1 MREVLYLSFD
11 SLKEGVGAS
20 QVLAYMRKVQLVG
33 KVTIISFEKE
43 MPSESEIFTV
53 EKDGLNWKPLPFGRF
68 GIIGGIGR
76 VVRLWLRIDRSKIIH
91 ARSTLP
97 ALAALLKFP
106 NLWVWDCRSLQADQR
121 RALSA
126 KRKWNLSFL
135 VMRVVEYILA
145 KRSSSIIVITKSV
158 VPVFISR
165 YKVPRSKINMIPTC
179 VDVARFQETSLNKA
193 KVIRILFAGT
203 FSPAYDVDLINKII
217 NKLKEYSP
225 VTVTIA
231 TSHGSTEH
239 WKRVDYDEVVS
250 VPHNEMP
257 RLIQDHDLG
266 VSIWKNNL
274 GICLTSVA
282 STKTAEFLA
291 CGRPVIINSLQ
302 GDFGTLI
309 KENNAGVLTYSESD
323 QEIEEYVLKILELV
337 KDETTPKRCRKLAL
351 EEFNLDK
358 GVETLNK
365 IYRELDMS
373 R

>member
-1 MREVLYLSFD
+1 MRELLYLSFD

-20 QVLAYMRKVQLVG
+20 QVLAYVRKVQLITQ
-33 KVTIISFEKE
+33 VTIISFEKE
-43 MPSESEIFTV
+43 MPSESEIFAV
-53 EKDGLNWKPLPFGRF
+53 EKDGLNWRPLPFGSF

-106 NLWVWDCRSLQADQR
+106 TSWVWDCRSLQADQR
-121 RALSA
+121 KALSA

-135 VMRVVEYILA
+135 VMRVIEYILA

-165 YKVPRSKINMIPTC
+165 YKVPKNKINVIPTC
-179 VDVARFQETSLNKA
+179 VDVAKFQETPFKKA
-193 KVIRILFAGT
+193 KGIRILFAGT
-203 FSPAYDVDLINKII
+203 FSPAYDVNLVNKII
-217 NKLKEYSP
+217 SKLKEYSP

-231 TSHGSTEH
+231 TSHGSTEY
-239 WKRVDYDEVVS
+239 WKQVDYDKVVS
-250 VPHNEMP
+250 VPHNEMSI
-257 RLIQDHDLG
+257 LIQNHDLG
-266 VSIWKNNL
+266 FSIWKNNL

-309 KENNAGVLTYSESD
+309 EEHNAGVVTFSESEH
-323 QEIEEYVLKILELV
+323 EIEGYVRKILELV
-337 KDETTPKRCRKLAL
+337 KDETTPKRCRDLAV

-358 GVETLNK
+358 GIENLIK
-365 IYRELDMS
+365 LYQAL
-373 R
+373 

>member
-20 QVLAYMRKVQLVG
+20 QVLAYMRKVQLVTE
-33 KVTIISFEKE
+33 VTILSFEKE
-43 MPSESEIFTV
+43 MPSESEIFAV
-53 EKDGLNWKPLPFGRF
+53 EKGGLNWRPLPFGSF

-76 VVRLWLRIDRSKIIH
+76 VIRLWVRIDRSKIVH

-106 NLWVWDCRSLQADQR
+106 TSWVWDCRSLQADQR
-121 RALSA
+121 KALSGR
-126 KRKWNLSFL
+126 RKWNLSFL
-135 VMRVVEYILA
+135 VMRVIEYILA
-145 KRSSSIIVITKSV
+145 KKSSSIIVITKAV

-165 YKVPRSKINMIPTC
+165 YNLPQNKINVIPTC
-179 VDVARFQETSLNKA
+179 VDVAKFQEKPFSKA
-193 KVIRILFAGT
+193 KGIRILFAGT
-203 FSPAYDVDLINKII
+203 FSPAYDVQLTNKII
-217 NKLKEYSP
+217 SKLKEYSP

-239 WKRVDYDEVVS
+239 WKQVDYDDVVS

-257 RLIQDHDLG
+257 TLIQEHDLG
-266 VSIWKNNL
+266 FSIWKNDL

-309 KENNAGVLTYSESD
+309 RENNAGIVTSSESED
-323 QEIEEYVLKILELV
+323 KIERYVRKILELV

-358 GVETLNK
+358 GIESLIK
-365 IYRELDMS
+365 LYQEL
-373 R
+373 